1 MFILPSVDKCVE
13 QFHIIGELAK
23 EKGILDRSNSV
34 IDFHTLESGNKAS
47 DSYWESPESY
57 RRYTLPRNFKP
68 NFAGISPCN
77 NLPSKQTHSLF

>member
-34 IDFHTLESGNKAS
+34 IDFHTLEFGNKAS